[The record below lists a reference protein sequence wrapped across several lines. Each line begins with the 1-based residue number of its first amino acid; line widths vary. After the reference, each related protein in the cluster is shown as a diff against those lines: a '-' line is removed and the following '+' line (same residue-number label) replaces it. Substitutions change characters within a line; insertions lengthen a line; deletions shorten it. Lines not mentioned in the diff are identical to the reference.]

1 MSSGKAMD
9 IRNMGARILDAFG
22 ASIAGVTNGG
32 TKDVAAG
39 SLDARTVGATKA
51 GATSLGVRES
61 IRLHLIIGLSVVGL
75 LAGGL
80 GGWASTQQISGAL
93 IAPGQIVVESNVK
106 KVQHPTGGVVGEVR
120 ARDGDRVKAGDILV
134 RLDDTVTRASLAIVT
149 KNLDAAY
156 ARAARLEAEQR
167 GIDHINF
174 PMQVLDRTNDP
185 DVNNLMRSEM
195 KLFDVRVNGR
205 AGQKAQLRERVT
217 QLNEEIAGLT
227 AQEKAKDQEIALVEK
242 ELEGVRQ
249 LYDQHLVQISRL
261 TTLERDAARLN
272 GERAQYIASR
282 AQAKGKISETELQI
296 IQVDKDMVSEVS
308 KDLRET
314 NDKIGEFVERKVT
327 AEDQL
332 RRVDI
337 RAPQNGM
344 VLQSTVHTVGG
355 VITAGDAIML
365 IVPQS
370 DDLQVEAKVN
380 PQDIDK
386 LQVGQKTL
394 LRLSALNQRT
404 TPELNGVVSRVSPD
418 VTTDQR
424 TGQSYYTIR
433 VTMPSEEI
441 ARLDAAKLI
450 PGMPVEAFVQTG
462 DRTMMSYLM
471 KPLHDQLMRA
481 FREK

>member
-1 MSSGKAMD
+1 VTGNEMK
-9 IRNMGARILDAFG
+9 GARY
-22 ASIAGVTNGG
+22 
-32 TKDVAAG
+32 
-39 SLDARTVGATKA
+39 
-51 GATSLGVRES
+51 S
-61 IRLHLIIGLSVVGL
+61 IRRHLIVGLAVVVL

-80 GGWASTQQISGAL
+80 GGWASTAQISGAL
-93 IAPGQIVVESNVK
+93 IAPGSVVVESNVK
-106 KVQHPTGGVVGEVR
+106 KVQHPTGGVVGELR
-120 ARDGDRVKAGDILV
+120 ARDGDVVKAGDIVV
-134 RLDDTVTRASLAIVT
+134 RLDDTVTKASLAIVT
-149 KNLDAAY
+149 KNLDGLL
-156 ARAARLEAEQR
+156 ARGARLEAEQR
-167 GIDHINF
+167 GLDKIVF
-174 PMQVLDRTNDP
+174 PKTLLDRVDDP
-185 DVNNLMRSEM
+185 DVKAVTASES
-195 KLFDVRVNGR
+195 KLFEVRVNGR
-205 AGQKAQLRERVT
+205 AGQKSQLRERVT

-242 ELEGVRQ
+242 ELVGVRD
-249 LYDQHLVQISRL
+249 LYDKHLVQLTRL
-261 TTLERDAARLN
+261 TTLERDLARLS

-282 AQAKGKISETELQI
+282 AQAKGKITETELQI
-296 IQVDKDMVSEVS
+296 FQIDKDMISDVS

-314 NDKIGEFVERKVT
+314 NDKIGEFVERKIT

-337 RAPQNGM
+337 RAPQDGM

-365 IVPQS
+365 IVPQA

-394 LRLSALNQRT
+394 LRLSAFNQRT
-404 TPELNGVVSRVSPD
+404 TPELNGFVTRVSPD

-433 VTMPSEEI
+433 ISMPPEEV
-441 ARLDAAKLI
+441 ARLGDVKLI

-462 DRTMMSYLM
+462 DRTLISYLI
-471 KPLHDQLMRA
+471 KPLSDQLMRA

>member
-1 MSSGKAMD
+1 M
-9 IRNMGARILDAFG
+9 IRFPSAEQGARG
-22 ASIAGVTNGG
+22 SIQ
-32 TKDVAAG
+32 
-39 SLDARTVGATKA
+39 
-51 GATSLGVRES
+51 
-61 IRLHLIIGLSVVGL
+61 LHLIIGLAVVVV

-80 GGWASTQQISGAL
+80 GGWASTAEISGAL
-93 IAPGQIVVESNVK
+93 IAPGSIVVESNVK
-106 KVQHPTGGVVGEVR
+106 KVQHPTGGVVGEVL
-120 ARDGDRVKAGDILV
+120 ARDGDIVKAGDILV
-134 RLDDTVTRASLAIVT
+134 RLDDTVTKASLAIVT
-149 KNLDAAY
+149 KNLDAQW

-167 GIDHINF
+167 GLDKISF
-174 PMQVLDRTNDP
+174 PPQLTSRISDP
-185 DVNNLMRSEM
+185 DVKSLILSES
-195 KLFDVRVNGR
+195 KLFEVRVNGR
-205 AGQKAQLRERVT
+205 TGQKAQLRERIT
-217 QLNEEIAGLT
+217 QLNEEIAGLS

-242 ELEGVRQ
+242 ELAGVRD
-249 LYDQHLVQISRL
+249 LYDKHLVQISRL

-282 AQAKGKISETELQI
+282 AQAKGKITETELQI

-332 RRVDI
+332 RRDDI
-337 RAPQNGM
+337 RSPQDGM
-344 VLQSTVHTVGG
+344 VLQSAVHTVGG
-355 VITAGDAIML
+355 VITAGDAIMM
-365 IVPQS
+365 IVPQA

-386 LQVGQKTL
+386 LQIGQKTL
-394 LRLSALNQRT
+394 LRLSAFNQRT
-404 TPELNGVVSRVSPD
+404 TPELNGAVNRVSPD

-433 VTMPSEEI
+433 VSMPPEEV
-441 ARLDAAKLI
+441 ARLGDVKLI

-462 DRTMMSYLM
+462 DRTLISYLM
-471 KPLHDQLMRA
+471 KPLSDQLMRA